1 MAYYNEDT
9 YKASKA
15 YKEKKIKRV
24 PLDMQISEYEHL
36 KAVADSCGEK
46 VNEYIKK
53 AIRQRMERE
62 GMSQVATGSTEDS
75 TGDGFSF
82 SEG

>member
-1 MAYYNEDT
+1 MAYDESSYI
-9 YKASKA
+9 ASKK

-24 PLDMQISEYEHL
+24 PLDMQISDYEKL
-36 KAVADSCGEK
+36 QSAASEAGEK

-62 GMSQVATGSTEDS
+62 AVQGGGIRLIGGPSNTEQ
-75 TGDGFSF
+75 
-82 SEG
+82 

>member
-24 PLDMQISEYEHL
+24 PLDMQISDYDHL

-53 AIRQRMERE
+53 AIRLRMEQE
-62 GMSQVATGSTEDS
+62 GTAKDS
-75 TGDGFSF
+75 TPRDGYGFLTAPGDDK
-82 SEG
+82 

>member
-1 MAYYNEDT
+1 MAYDESSYI
-9 YKASKA
+9 ASKK

-24 PLDMQISEYEHL
+24 PLDMQISDYEKL
-36 KAVADSCGEK
+36 QSTASEAGEK

-62 GMSQVATGSTEDS
+62 EVQGGGIRLIGEPSGTEQ
-75 TGDGFSF
+75 
-82 SEG
+82 

>member
-62 GMSQVATGSTEDS
+62 GMRQVAAGSTEDS
-75 TGDGFSF
+75 TGA
-82 SEG
+82 

>member
-1 MAYYNEDT
+1 MAYDESSYI
-9 YKASKA
+9 ASKK

-24 PLDMQISEYEHL
+24 PLDMQISDYEKL
-36 KAVADSCGEK
+36 QSAASEAGEK

-62 GMSQVATGSTEDS
+62 EVQGGGIRLIGGPSNTEQ
-75 TGDGFSF
+75 
-82 SEG
+82 